1 MKGLLFGGAFNPLTN
16 AHLFLAEQ
24 ALKET
29 GSDYVLFIPS
39 KSDYI
44 LSTEGKGYSFS
55 DQERLQMLLEVSRSH
70 SWMKV
75 SDYELSLKEQP
86 RTYFTLKHF
95 EEKGER
101 LSLLIGSDWLID
113 MKKRWKY
120 VDEIAS
126 QFGIVV
132 MERNDD
138 EARSIVMNDKSI
150 ANLLSYFTFVK
161 SPSLYRTISSSKVRE
176 LLLKEKEHQNEIK
189 RMVPKEVF
197 DYLKERCAK

>member
-29 GSDYVLFIPS
+29 GSDYVLFMPS

-55 DQERLQMLLEVSRSH
+55 DQERLQTLLEVSKSH
-70 SWMKV
+70 PWMKV
-75 SDYELSLKEQP
+75 SDYELSLKKQP

-95 EEKGER
+95 EERGEK

-132 MERNDD
+132 MERNED
-138 EARSIVMNDKSI
+138 EARSIVMNDESMT
-150 ANLLSYFTFVK
+150 NLLPYFTFIK
-161 SPSLYRTISSSKVRE
+161 SSSVYRTISSSKVRE
-176 LLLKEKEHQNEIK
+176 LLLEGKENQNEIK
-189 RMVPKEVF
+189 RMVPKEVY
-197 DYLKERCAK
+197 DHLKERYAK

>member
-16 AHLFLAEQ
+16 AHLCLAEQ
-24 ALKET
+24 ALKGT
-29 GSDYVLFIPS
+29 DSDYVLFMPS

-55 DQERLQMLLEVSRSH
+55 DQERLQMLLEVSKSH

-95 EEKGER
+95 EEKGEK

-132 MERNDD
+132 MERNED
-138 EARSIVMNDKSI
+138 EARSIVMNDKSM
-150 ANLLSYFTFVK
+150 ASLLPYFTFIK
-161 SPSLYRTISSSKVRE
+161 SSSVYRTISSSKVRE
-176 LLLKEKEHQNEIK
+176 LLLEGKENQNEIK
-189 RMVPKEVF
+189 RMVPKEVY
-197 DYLKERCAK
+197 DYLKERYAK

>member
-16 AHLFLAEQ
+16 AHLFLADQ
-24 ALKET
+24 ARKET
-29 GSDYVLFIPS
+29 GSDYVLFVPS

-44 LSTEGKGYSFS
+44 LSEEGKGYSFS
-55 DQERLQMLLEVSRSH
+55 NQERLQMLLEVSKSH

-75 SDYELSLKEQP
+75 SDYELSLKDQP

-101 LSLLIGSDWLID
+101 LSLLIGSDWLIE

-126 QFGIVV
+126 EFGIVV
-132 MERNDD
+132 MERDEDD
-138 EARSIVMNDKSI
+138 ARSILMNDESM
-150 ANLLSYFTFVK
+150 ANLLPYFTFVK
-161 SPSLYRTISSSKVRE
+161 SSNQYRAISSSNVRE
-176 LLLKEKEHQNEIK
+176 LLLEGAEHQSEIK
-189 RMVPKEVF
+189 GMVPMEVYE
-197 DYLKERCAK
+197 YLKERYAK

>member
-29 GSDYVLFIPS
+29 GSDYVLFMPS

-55 DQERLQMLLEVSRSH
+55 DQERLQMLLEVSKSH

-95 EEKGER
+95 EERGEK

-132 MERNDD
+132 MERNED
-138 EARSIVMNDKSI
+138 EARSIVMNDESMT
-150 ANLLSYFTFVK
+150 NLLPYFTFIK
-161 SPSLYRTISSSKVRE
+161 SSSVYRTISSSKVRE
-176 LLLKEKEHQNEIK
+176 LLLEGKENQNEIK
-189 RMVPKEVF
+189 RMVPKEVY
-197 DYLKERCAK
+197 DYLKERYAK